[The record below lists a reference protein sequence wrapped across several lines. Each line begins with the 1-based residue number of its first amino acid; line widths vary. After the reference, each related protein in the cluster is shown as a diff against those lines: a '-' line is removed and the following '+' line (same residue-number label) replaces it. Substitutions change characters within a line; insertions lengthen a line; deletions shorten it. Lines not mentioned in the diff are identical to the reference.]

1 MSSLTPFSILSE
13 MWQNAQVT
21 PFYVYIVVLTIF
33 LLKAQIAG
41 STGAAAVLAVLGP
54 VIIAW
59 LHLVNDNVNE
69 PYLDEVFHIL
79 QAQVYCEGRYY
90 DWDDKITTPPGLYI
104 LTVLYNRLMSRSCT
118 IRNIRGFNTDVTL
131 FIAVI
136 ALACRSSLDKT
147 RSGRKGTEQRPSSH
161 DIWSG
166 VNIALFPVIMF
177 FSGLY
182 YTDPLST
189 AVVLLA
195 YYQHLEGPSS
205 RGLSY
210 LSYNAS
216 VVGLGIF
223 ALLNRQ
229 TNVFWVVGYL
239 GGLELIRSIKELDP
253 QPVKTP
259 TFDNLSE
266 QVRYY
271 VKRYSLGDIHDPP
284 VGLAYPVDIALC
296 MISIAIA
303 AVCNIHKILRAVLL
317 GRGLIL
323 ATFVAFILWNGGVVL
338 GDKSNHV
345 ATVHVAQMLY
355 IWPLFAFF
363 SAPLFIPKILSI
375 AWAVHR
381 ALVAPQTSK
390 NGNSSPGSAPVQKA
404 SLQIFNLMG
413 SCHTLHRVLLTSI
426 ALVGAGL
433 IVRFNT
439 IIHPFTL
446 ADNRHYMFYV
456 FRYTILRAW
465 WIRYALVPIYVACA
479 WLCWAALQG
488 SSTAADPP
496 WSKWTQSPYSTYV
509 QEVKEKES
517 SGSSPNKLA
526 EKPAYDTETSAPTST
541 VLLLLLTTALSL
553 VTAPLVEPRYFILP
567 WVFWRLLIPAS
578 SPRSKDGQCNLD
590 PVLILES
597 GWFLLINVV
606 TMYVFLKRPFFW
618 YASDG
623 TLLDEGRV
631 QRFMW

>member
-1 MSSLTPFSILSE
+1 MMSSLTPFTILSE

-21 PFYVYIVVLTIF
+21 PYYVYIVVVGIF
-33 LLKAQIAG
+33 LLKGKIAG
-41 STGAAAVLAVLGP
+41 STAAATVVAVLGP
-54 VIIAW
+54 FIISW
-59 LHLVNDNVNE
+59 LRLVNDNVHE
-69 PYLDEVFHIL
+69 PYLDEVFHVP

-104 LTVLYNRLMSRSCT
+104 LTVLHNRLMSRSCT
-118 IRNIRGFNTDVTL
+118 IRNIRAFNADVTF

-136 ALACRSSLDKT
+136 ALACRSSLEKT
-147 RSGRKGTEQRPSSH
+147 HSGQNGTAQRPSNH

-166 VNIALFPVIMF
+166 VNIALFPVTMF

-195 YYQHLEGPSS
+195 YYQHLKGPSS
-205 RGLSY
+205 GSFSY
-210 LSYNAS
+210 LHPLL
-216 VVGLGIF
+216 VVALGIF

-239 GGLELIRSIKELDP
+239 GGLEVVRSIKELKP
-253 QPVKTP
+253 KAVETP
-259 TFDNLSE
+259 TFQNLSE
-266 QVRYY
+266 QVHFY

-296 MISIAIA
+296 VISIAIA
-303 AVCNIHKILRAVLL
+303 AVCNIPKILRATLL
-317 GRGLIL
+317 ARGLIL
-323 ATFVAFILWNGGVVL
+323 GAFSAFILWNGGVVL

-345 ATVHVAQMLY
+345 ATVHLAQMLY

-375 AWAVHR
+375 VQTVYQ
-381 ALVAPQTSK
+381 ALVTPQASK
-390 NGNSSPGSAPVQKA
+390 NEKSNPGSPPVQTA
-404 SLQIFNLMG
+404 SLQICNLIG
-413 SCHTLHRVLLTSI
+413 SCHSLHRVLLTVV
-426 ALVGAGL
+426 ALVAMGL
-433 IVRFNT
+433 VVRFNT

-456 FRYTILRAW
+456 FRYSILRAW
-465 WIRYALVPIYVACA
+465 WIRYALVPIYVVCA

-496 WSKWTQSPYSTYV
+496 RSRWIQSPFSTGV
-509 QEVKEKES
+509 QGFKNKKS
-517 SGSSPNKLA
+517 SGSSKDLSA
-526 EKPAYDTETSAPTST
+526 EKPAWGAETSAPTST

-553 VTAPLVEPRYFILP
+553 ITAPLVEPRYFILP
-567 WVFWRLLIPAS
+567 WVFWRLLLPAS
-578 SPRSKDGQCNLD
+578 SPWSRDGQRKID
-590 PVLILES
+590 PILMLES
-597 GWFLLINVV
+597 GWFLLINVT
-606 TMYVFLKRPFFW
+606 TMYVFLKKPFLW
-618 YASDG
+618 YAPDG